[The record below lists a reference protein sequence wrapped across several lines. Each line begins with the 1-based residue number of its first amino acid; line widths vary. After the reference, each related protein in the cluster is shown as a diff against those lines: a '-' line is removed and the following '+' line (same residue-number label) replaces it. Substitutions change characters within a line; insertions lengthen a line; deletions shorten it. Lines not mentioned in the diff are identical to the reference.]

1 MHIVDWIFLVFA
13 ILIFFRML
21 FRYVAARS
29 IARKGEVI
37 CRVYNF
43 IGSCGGILVILGIYL
58 LIRYNYFYD
67 IGFDNNLRLN
77 TYSSVCIL
85 LGISIYDYNVI
96 MDSGIIIRGRTLRW
110 ADIKTW
116 YWRGEEYIAFEY
128 MDKDS
133 KTGTLVPSRV
143 DMLIPKRQTLDIEA
157 VLKQYAQV
165 SFKDNIN

>member
-13 ILIFFRML
+13 VLIFFRML
-21 FRYVAARS
+21 FRYVAAHS
-29 IARKGEVI
+29 IARKGKVI

-77 TYSSVCIL
+77 AYSSVCIL

-96 MDSGIIIRGRTLRW
+96 MDNGIIIRGRTLRW

-157 VLKQYAQV
+157 VLKQHAQV
-165 SFKDNIN
+165 SFKDSIN